1 MLHPEPSPF
10 YEVTNMFKYY
20 KKTLKRFSNPKF
32 AGEIKNP
39 DAVGEEGN
47 LKCGDMM
54 RIFLRVDK
62 KKGIIKDI
70 KFQTYGCV
78 AAIAATDALCEIAKG
93 MTLETAKKLTWKE
106 VIGELG
112 EVPPIKY
119 HCSIMGIGALQ
130 DAIRNY
136 EKNVK

>member
-1 MLHPEPSPF
+1 M
-10 YEVTNMFKYY
+10 KYSE
-20 KKTLKRFSNPKF
+20 KTLKRFTKPKF

-54 RIFLRVDK
+54 RIFIKVEKGKKADK
-62 KKGIIKDI
+62 DLSKRIIKDI
-70 KFQTYGCV
+70 KFQTYGCI

-93 MTLETAKKLTWKE
+93 KTIEDAKKLTWKD
-106 VIGELG
+106 VINDLG

-119 HCSIMGIGALQ
+119 HCSIMGIGALK
-130 DAIRNY
+130 DAIKKYEESARN
-136 EKNVK
+136 